1 VRIAVQDEGPG
12 IRADMRNR
20 IFEKYAVGQPLHAD
34 SGHQS
39 TGLGLAFCKLAA
51 EAHGGSIHIEDA
63 TPRGA
68 VFVVELPA

>member
-1 VRIAVQDEGPG
+1 
-12 IRADMRNR
+12 
-20 IFEKYAVGQPLHAD
+20 VGQPLHAD